1 MTRPGAILL
10 VPAMALWM
18 LTFTNWGTFGRRAAF
33 IVAAVAGPFLF
44 SELLGA
50 LFGKPGVAAG
60 WNAAYMACELAT
72 GHEWFECA
80 EIVKSRGIN
89 TDDPAAFAMALYTI
103 AREAFTADPSVT
115 WHTLSANVSAFLY
128 HCSLQILG
136 GYLVTPR
143 FPSWVFEYFLIALI
157 PGIAFHIW
165 RASWR
170 DYLFWLLTT
179 VAVLVSAAAIFK
191 HDGWCALTG
200 SHPLIALGLCIGWR
214 DMRGRRLPPTEM
226 PLRTMFA
233 GLSLTAVALLAVPAF
248 LHALLA
254 ALPSDIYFG
263 GRIPTGFI
271 VVEDGA
277 ANAAYKGTP
286 TRTIAAFGH
295 LVEVTNLEQEWGL
308 FLDPMSKSLPFAV
321 FWTPRLG
328 QPEEPSAV
336 YLGPRTS

>member
-1 MTRPGAILL
+1 
-10 VPAMALWM
+10 MALWM
-18 LTFTNWGTFGRRAAF
+18 LTFTNWGTFGRRAAL
-33 IVAAVAGPFLF
+33 IVAAVAGPLLF

-50 LFGKPGVAAG
+50 PFGKPGVAAG

-191 HDGWCALTG
+191 HDGWRALTG

-233 GLSLTAVALLAVPAF
+233 GLSLTAVTQKSTGQSSASSF
-248 LHALLA
+248 
-254 ALPSDIYFG
+254 LPSPPPRRG
-263 GRIPTGFI
+263 SSKHPQVHLEPKRLRHGR
-271 VVEDGA
+271 A
-277 ANAAYKGTP
+277 SSK
-286 TRTIAAFGH
+286 IASTLATCRPPH
-295 LVEVTNLEQEWGL
+295 AGL
-308 FLDPMSKSLPFAV
+308 
-321 FWTPRLG
+321 
-328 QPEEPSAV
+328 QPVCVRP
-336 YLGPRTS
+336 